1 MTFGY
6 LVHDFIDL
14 VVNERSARIIEL
26 LFHHVVV
33 ISAFMVT
40 LISGEFLYI
49 VVLGLLMEVNRYG
62 SPYKKINMSDV
73 FSIFLHT
80 RSLCN
85 LYRVTKDSTPF
96 KISLFK

>member
-62 SPYKKINMSDV
+62 LSHY
-73 FSIFLHT
+73 T
-80 RSLCN
+80 
-85 LYRVTKDSTPF
+85 TKYD
-96 KISLFK
+96 